1 MDFVKSWVIGV
12 CLTLVVCAV
21 FSLVAPH
28 GSMGRFA
35 KVIISVFIFISL
47 IYPFADFDFS
57 QLSAEGMD
65 IEAQFEDTQ
74 LELSSSQVE
83 NIVGNVLLSHGV
95 SGAEVE
101 CRASQTAEGISI
113 DSVKVLLTDSTSPDD
128 ARRWILGETGVA
140 AQVSSA
146 TESKGSALDDE
157 QD

>member
-1 MDFVKSWVIGV
+1 
-12 CLTLVVCAV
+12 
-21 FSLVAPH
+21 
-28 GSMGRFA
+28 
-35 KVIISVFIFISL
+35 
-47 IYPFADFDFS
+47 
-57 QLSAEGMD
+57 MD